1 MGRSGAQPELDEV
14 RGAFLDALLA
24 RVVFMDALSEL
35 TIGFPPEVILLA
47 NRHAEAYGAEATV
60 LALRTVIGIQQMD
73 GEKQRGTAVALS
85 VGRFLGM
92 DPRDPNMRIW
102 AGETAKEVF
111 GL

>member
-1 MGRSGAQPELDEV
+1 MGEEV
-14 RGAFLDALLA
+14 PPRDALRAAFLDLLLH
-24 RVVFMDALSEL
+24 RVVFMEALSEL

-47 NRHAEAYGAEATV
+47 DRHAAEYGAEATV

-73 GEKQRGTAVALS
+73 GERLRGTAVALS